1 MFPCLFI
8 ADSSGCNILADLG
21 VHDIDMIVWLTDA
34 KTPES
39 IFVNCHVHD
48 DNLKECGEPD
58 SLAALLKYPDG
69 TLITMDVFRESVYGY
84 DIRLE
89 VL

>member
-1 MFPCLFI
+1 
-8 ADSSGCNILADLG
+8 
-21 VHDIDMIVWLTDA
+21 MIVWLTDA
-34 KTPES
+34 KRPES

-48 DNLKECGEPD
+48 ANLQDCGEPD
-58 SLAALLKYPDG
+58 SLAALIKYPDG

-89 VL
+89 VKVPH